1 MSHRLEGVPVNDIL
15 SALLDDLAESIARR
29 VEAKLDER
37 LAARVEQPV
46 RHDAYRIDEAAQ
58 ALGLS
63 VNEVRRRVASGEL
76 GSRRVGRAILIPR
89 TSIECFLAS
98 QSANGA
104 ISTH

>member
-1 MSHRLEGVPVNDIL
+1 MSDIL
-15 SALLDDLAESIARR
+15 SALLDDLAESIAKR
-29 VEAKLDER
+29 VEAKLDAR
-37 LAARVEQPV
+37 LTARWEPVV

-63 VNEVRRRVASGEL
+63 VTEVGRRVASGEL

-98 QSANGA
+98 QSENRTTATNGA
-104 ISTH
+104 TSRH